1 MMPNIKEMSEMKTYR
16 GMVIATYWEM
26 VTVEAEDAD
35 EAEQKMQDEFSI
47 ISAHGEMEVSDLREW
62 GT

>member
-1 MMPNIKEMSEMKTYR
+1 MKTYR
-16 GMVIATYWEM
+16 GMVVSTYWQM

-35 EAEQKMQDEFSI
+35 EAEQKMQDEFDI
-47 ISAHGEMEVSDLREW
+47 ISANGEMEVSDLREW